1 MSYTNGQVAQQK
13 RSPVLF
19 SSSRSRLAHSG
30 QNVAE
35 VVLINRPGEVRRRAV
50 VTWRESQSVPVPVPM
65 SMPYSIRAGLV
76 YEPQT
81 RGQVMSTNGSVSRC
95 A

>member
-30 QNVAE
+30 QKVAE
-35 VVLINRPGEVRRRAV
+35 AVLINRREGGGEGA
-50 VTWRESQSVPVPVPM
+50 
-65 SMPYSIRAGLV
+65 AL
-76 YEPQT
+76 
-81 RGQVMSTNGSVSRC
+81 
-95 A
+95 

>member
-35 VVLINRPGEVRRRAV
+35 VVLINSTAEA
-50 VTWRESQSVPVPVPM
+50 E
-65 SMPYSIRAGLV
+65 A
-76 YEPQT
+76 T
-81 RGQVMSTNGSVSRC
+81 RCDDV